1 MEYDNNKDNE
11 ARDMFDMLE
20 QAVPSMRISSQCMNA
35 WWQDAFPSR
44 YQWVAH
50 GMAGAV
56 TEPPAVVE
64 NVLMATPVAKDVLR
78 APAYTVSEMLQL
90 YRQHTGISEEQEST
104 TRILANAMARYLATL
119 EDDVA
124 AIQDVDITGPV
135 SGRLSDQSVLS
146 YDWCVKLFRT
156 FPNSGVKSESVW
168 LSRKL
173 TGTPVH
179 IVRRSTVT
187 QEELDQYRVIPA
199 YGESDI
205 NACIQP
211 HKIEWEWVKSS
222 GDSEYAYVQITMRH
236 AIKQLPQVT
245 YRSPV
250 FPYYARLDGLA
261 YHWLNVYRLWQKQT
275 MKSLEE
281 VINGEE
287 N

>member
-1 MEYDNNKDNE
+1 MEYDNKDNE

-56 TEPPAVVE
+56 TESPAVVE
-64 NVLMATPVAKDVLR
+64 NAPTATPAAKDVLR

-104 TRILANAMARYLATL
+104 TRILANAMARYLVTL

-124 AIQDVDITGPV
+124 AIQDVDVTGPV

-146 YDWCVKLFRT
+146 YNWCVKLFRT

-179 IVRRSTVT
+179 IVRRSAVT

-199 YGESDI
+199 YGEHEI

-211 HKIEWEWVKSS
+211 HDIEWKRVQSPDDVHRS
-222 GDSEYAYVQITMRH
+222 YVLITIRH
-236 AIKQLPQVT
+236 PTERIPQMT

-275 MKSLEE
+275 MKSLDE
-281 VINGEE
+281 VLNGEE

>member
-1 MEYDNNKDNE
+1 MEYDNKDNE

-50 GMAGAV
+50 GTAGGAV
-56 TEPPAVVE
+56 TESPAVVE
-64 NVLMATPVAKDVLR
+64 NAPMAVPVAKDVFR
-78 APAYTVSEMLQL
+78 APAYTVSEMLRL
-90 YRQHTGISEEQEST
+90 YREYTGISEEQEST

-124 AIQDVDITGPV
+124 AIQDVDVTGPV

-146 YDWCVKLFRT
+146 YDWCVRLFRA

-168 LSRKL
+168 LSRQL
-173 TGTPVH
+173 TGTPVR
-179 IVRRSTVT
+179 IVRRSAVT

-199 YGESDI
+199 YGESEI

-211 HKIEWEWVKSS
+211 HKIEWKSP

-275 MKSLEE
+275 MKSSEE
-281 VINGEE
+281 AINGEE